1 MVAAGLSSGQRLS
14 NTQGS
19 RLLLGVFLGGRGG
32 GVLQTVAG
40 KNFLLGLIN
49 VAAMF
54 FF

>member
-19 RLLLGVFLGGRGG
+19 RLLLGFFLGGV

>member
-19 RLLLGVFLGGRGG
+19 RLLLGVFWGGGG